1 MKKYVKIQGNYMSGT
16 VKSMRLQIAVFGRT
30 NTGKSSLINLLAG
43 QDVAITSAVAGTTT
57 DTVEKAM
64 ELSPIGPVL
73 LIDTAGL
80 DDTSELGKERIR
92 RTNKI
97 FDRADIAL
105 LVTTP
110 GVWGETEESIA
121 QTAALHKL
129 KLITVV
135 NKCDTQSVTGEFLE
149 LLGKKSDAV
158 VQTTALHGS
167 SREKVVNDL
176 RNVLLKN
183 LPESFLQMPPLAG
196 DLLKPGELAVLIVP
210 LDIAAPKGRLILPQV
225 QAIRDILDHN
235 AMTLVVKEDRYPELI
250 KKLNPRPSLVI
261 CDSQVVK
268 MMIENTPPDIPCTT
282 FSVLFSR
289 LKGDTTVF
297 MQGCRAIQQLQDND
311 KVLIAEA
318 CTHHPTCEDI
328 GRVKLPAMLKKATGK
343 TLDFTFAPGRDYP
356 ENISD
361 FKLIIHCGSCMLNR
375 KETLWRIECAV
386 RNNIPITNYGMAISY
401 CQGVLDKVL
410 VPE

>member
-1 MKKYVKIQGNYMSGT
+1 MSGT

-43 QDVAITSAVAGTTT
+43 QEVAITSAVAGTTT

-64 ELSPIGPVL
+64 ELAPIGPVL

-80 DDTSELGKERIR
+80 DDTGELGAERIK
-92 RTNKI
+92 RTNKV

-110 GVWGETEESIA
+110 GIWGETEEKIA
-121 QTAALHKL
+121 VTAQQHNI
-129 KLITVV
+129 KLITVI
-135 NKCDTQSVTGEFLE
+135 NKCDTSSVTDDFME
-149 LLGKKSDAV
+149 LIKQKSNAV
-158 VQTTALHGS
+158 IQTTALPGS
-167 SREKVVNDL
+167 SRDKAINDL
-176 RNVLLKN
+176 RSVLLKN

-196 DLLKPGELAVLIVP
+196 DLLKPGELAILIVP

-235 AMTLVVKEDRYPELI
+235 AMTLVVKENQYPDLI
-250 KKLNPRPSLVI
+250 KKISPRPSLVI

-289 LKGDTTVF
+289 LKGDTNIF
-297 MQGCRAIQQLQDND
+297 MQGCRAIPDLQDND
-311 KVLIAEA
+311 KILIAEA

-343 TLDFTFAPGRDYP
+343 ALDFTFAPGRDYP
-356 ENISD
+356 ENISE

-386 RNNIPITNYGMAISY
+386 QNNIPITNYGMAISW
-401 CQGVLDKVL
+401 CQGVLDRVL
-410 VPE
+410 IPG

>member
-1 MKKYVKIQGNYMSGT
+1 MSGT

-43 QDVAITSAVAGTTT
+43 QEVAITSSVAGTTT

-80 DDTSELGKERIR
+80 DDTSELGTERIR
-92 RTNKI
+92 RTNKV

-110 GVWGETEESIA
+110 GVWGETEENIVL
-121 QTAALHKL
+121 TAKQHKI

-135 NKCDTQSVTGEFLE
+135 NKCDISPAADDFLE
-149 LLGKKSDAV
+149 QIKQKSDAV
-158 VQTTALHGS
+158 ILTTALPGS
-167 SREKVVNDL
+167 SRDQTVNDL
-176 RNVLLKN
+176 RNALLKN

-196 DLLKPGELAVLIVP
+196 DLLKPGELAILIVP

-235 AMTLVVKEDRYPELI
+235 AMTLVVKEDQYPELI
-250 KKLNPRPSLVI
+250 KKINPQPALVI

-268 MMIENTPPDIPCTT
+268 MMIENTPENIPCTT

-289 LKGDTTVF
+289 LKGDTAIF
-297 MQGCRAIQQLQDND
+297 MQGCRAIQNLQDND
-311 KVLIAEA
+311 KILIAEA

-343 TLDFTFAPGRDYP
+343 ALDFTFAPGRDYP

-386 RNNIPITNYGMAISY
+386 QNNIPITNYGMAISW
-401 CQGVLDKVL
+401 CQGVLDRVL
-410 VPE
+410 IPE

>member
-1 MKKYVKIQGNYMSGT
+1 MNSV

-43 QDVAITSAVAGTTT
+43 QEVAITSAVAGTTT

-64 ELSPIGPVL
+64 ELAPIGPVL

-80 DDTSELGKERIR
+80 DDTSELGSERIK
-92 RTNKI
+92 RTNKV

-110 GVWGETEESIA
+110 GIWGATEETI
-121 QTAALHKL
+121 TATAKQHNI

-135 NKCDTQSVTGEFLE
+135 NKCDTAAVTDDFME
-149 LLGKKSDAV
+149 LIKQKSDAV
-158 VQTTALHGS
+158 IQTTALPGS
-167 SREKVVNDL
+167 SRDKAVNDL
-176 RNVLLKN
+176 RSVLLKN

-196 DLLKPGELAVLIVP
+196 DLLPPGELAILIVP

-235 AMTLVVKEDRYPELI
+235 AMTLVVKENQYPDLI
-250 KKLNPRPSLVI
+250 KKINPRPSLVI

-289 LKGDTTVF
+289 LKGDTNIF
-297 MQGCRAIQQLQDND
+297 MQGCRAIQNLQDND
-311 KVLIAEA
+311 KILIAEA

-328 GRVKLPAMLKKATGK
+328 GRVKLPAMLQKATGK
-343 TLDFTFAPGRDYP
+343 ALDFTFAPGRDYP

-375 KETLWRIECAV
+375 KETLWRIEQA
-386 RNNIPITNYGMAISY
+386 RQNNIPITNYGMAISW
-401 CQGVLDKVL
+401 CQGVLEKVL
-410 VPE
+410 IPE

>member
-1 MKKYVKIQGNYMSGT
+1 MSGT
-16 VKSMRLQIAVFGRT
+16 VRSMRLQVAVFGRT
-30 NTGKSSLINLLAG
+30 NTGKSSFINLLAG
-43 QDVAITSAVAGTTT
+43 QDVAITSSIAGTTT

-64 ELSPIGPVL
+64 ELAPIGPIL

-80 DDTSELGKERIR
+80 DDSTALGEARIK
-92 RTNKI
+92 RTGKV
-97 FDRADIAL
+97 FDRADIAI

-110 GVWGETEESIA
+110 NVWGETEELAA
-121 QTAALHKL
+121 QSAALHKI
-129 KLITVV
+129 KLITVI
-135 NKCDTQSVTGEFLE
+135 NKCDTAKLASDFLK
-149 LLGKKSDAV
+149 LAASKSAAV
-158 VQTTALHGS
+158 LQTIALPGAD
-167 SREKVVNDL
+167 RAATVNDF
-176 RNVLLKN
+176 RNALLKN
-183 LPESFLQMPPLAG
+183 LPESFMQMPPLAG

-250 KKLNPRPSLVI
+250 RQITPKPALVI

-289 LKGDTTVF
+289 LKGDTKIF
-297 MQGCRAIQQLQDND
+297 MQGCRAIKELQDND

-328 GRVKLPAMLKKATGK
+328 GRVKLPMLLQKATGK
-343 TLDFTFAPGRDYP
+343 KLDFTFAPGRDYP
-356 ENISD
+356 ENIQD
-361 FKLIIHCGSCMLNR
+361 FKLIVHCGSCMLNR

-386 RNNIPITNYGMAISY
+386 KNNVPITNYGMAISW

-410 VPE
+410 IPE

>member
-1 MKKYVKIQGNYMSGT
+1 MSGT
-16 VKSMRLQIAVFGRT
+16 VKSMRLQIAFFGRT

-43 QDVAITSAVAGTTT
+43 QQVAITSPIAGTTT
-57 DTVEKAM
+57 DIVEKAM

-80 DDTSELGKERIR
+80 DDTTILGPERIK
-92 RTNKI
+92 RTHKV
-97 FDRADIAL
+97 FERTDIAIL
-105 LVTTP
+105 LTTP
-110 GVWGETEESIA
+110 NVWGETEELA
-121 QTAALHKL
+121 AATAAQHKL
-129 KLITVV
+129 KLITVI
-135 NKCDTQSVTGEFLE
+135 NKCDTARLERSFLE
-149 LLGKKSDAV
+149 AVQQKSHSVIQAITLPGADRESLL
-158 VQTTALHGS
+158 
-167 SREKVVNDL
+167 NDF
-176 RNVLLKN
+176 RSAILKN
-183 LPESFLQMPPLAG
+183 LPESFMQMPPLAG

-210 LDIAAPKGRLILPQV
+210 LDIAAPRGRLILPQV

-250 KKLNPRPSLVI
+250 RQITPRPSLVI

-268 MMIENTPPDIPCTT
+268 MMIENTPQDIPCTT

-289 LKGDTTVF
+289 LKGDTKIF
-297 MQGCRAIQQLQDND
+297 MQGCKAIACLQEND

-328 GRVKLPAMLKKATGK
+328 GRVKLPMMLKKATGK

-356 ENISD
+356 ENIRD

-375 KETLWRIECAV
+375 KETLWRIEQAQQYNV
-386 RNNIPITNYGMAISY
+386 PITNYGMAISW
-401 CQGVLDKVL
+401 CQGVLEKVL
-410 VPE
+410 IPE